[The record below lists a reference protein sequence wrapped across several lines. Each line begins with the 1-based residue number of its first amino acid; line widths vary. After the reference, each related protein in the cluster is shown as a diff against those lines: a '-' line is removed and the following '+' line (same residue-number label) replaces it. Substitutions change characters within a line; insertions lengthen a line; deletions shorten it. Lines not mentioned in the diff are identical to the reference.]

1 MVVLHVAR
9 SEQDACIAQQHVSGR
24 VRPAGSPPTS
34 PPDPDQTR
42 RTRRTA
48 GPVRRERRQPGPE
61 TAFVTDYTGPEGLPT
76 RGTVLVVPGRGEGE
90 ATYRRFGRRLAADSY
105 RVRVLPAP
113 VIADDDLAGSLERF
127 AAQLAAAAAGTGA
140 DGPVRPLVLV
150 GSDTGAAALAALA
163 ALVAWSVTQP
173 AAPDALWWPQAL
185 VLAALPGYAAHQPGG
200 WDDELDVRTHCGVH
214 RGVLSDDP
222 SVQRGTLSAAVPRA
236 LLDAA
241 YASTADLPQLLVVGD
256 ADPLADRDAL
266 AQAAKALSAARLVMM
281 HGAHHDVLNDL
292 QHRSVA
298 AEVVTFL
305 EALRNEP
312 SLEPIVTVGSSAW

>member
-1 MVVLHVAR
+1 M
-9 SEQDACIAQQHVSGR
+9 SE
-24 VRPAGSPPTS
+24 T
-34 PPDPDQTR
+34 T
-42 RTRRTA
+42 
-48 GPVRRERRQPGPE
+48 
-61 TAFVTDYTGPEGLPT
+61 FVTDYTGPEGLRT

-90 ATYRRFGRRLAADSY
+90 ATYQRFGRRLAADSY
-105 RVRVLPAP
+105 RVRVLSAP
-113 VIADDDLAGSLERF
+113 VIAEADLAGSLERF
-127 AAQLAAAAAGTGA
+127 AAQLADAMAGTGA

-150 GSDTGAAALAALA
+150 GSDTGAAAVA
-163 ALVAWSVTQP
+163 ALVARSATQP
-173 AAPDALWWPQAL
+173 GTPDVPWWPQAL
-185 VLAALPGYAAHQPGG
+185 VLAALPGYAAHQPGS
-200 WDDELDVRTHCGVH
+200 WDDELDVRTHCSVH
-214 RGVLSDDP
+214 RGMLTDDL
-222 SVQRGTLSAAVPRA
+222 SVQRGTLSAAVPHA

-241 YASTADLPQLLVVGD
+241 YASVADLPQLLLVGD

-266 AQAAKALSAARLVMM
+266 AQAAKALPAARLVVV